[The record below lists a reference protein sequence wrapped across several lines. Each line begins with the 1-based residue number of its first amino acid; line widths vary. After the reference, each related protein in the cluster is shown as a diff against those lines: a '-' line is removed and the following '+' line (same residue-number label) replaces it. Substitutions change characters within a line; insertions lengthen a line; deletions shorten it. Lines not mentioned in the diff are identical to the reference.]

1 MVLKYWELGT
11 ITKMRGPTGAASK
24 DVHRLRNKN
33 AGFDD
38 IALPPGLSPL
48 LIMYIEIS
56 CAEVPSTIVIPV
68 MEVDV

>member
-1 MVLKYWELGT
+1 MSWGVLAELGT

-48 LIMYIEIS
+48 LIMNIEIS
-56 CAEVPSTIVIPV
+56 CAREPSALVSPV
-68 MEVDV
+68 MDR